1 MSIAALPVEF
11 RRVPLASI
19 VAPAL
24 PSRAKMDP
32 AALQELASDIR
43 AVGVLQP
50 LIVARVGDRYEV
62 VAGHRRYVASGL
74 AGLVDVPC
82 LVFPSMSAALERVKF
97 SENKYREDLNA
108 ADEAI
113 WFSDVLDR
121 DYGGDVDRLADAF
134 GVTRAYVDGRLAL
147 FRGDQ
152 VVFEALQRGAIAI
165 GVAHQL
171 NRCTDELH
179 RRSLLHSAIHG
190 GATVSTVSGWIFDWK
205 RIKEATPPGAAAV
218 EGEPAPAPIP
228 TSDPFRCLICGKNH
242 NPHCLKYLPVHD
254 YCKLAILDPLL
265 ETYHGADPL
274 DGTGNDPR
282 RG

>member
-1 MSIAALPVEF
+1 MSIASTQTEF
-11 RRVPLASI
+11 RRVPLALI
-19 VAPAL
+19 VPPSL
-24 PSRAKMDP
+24 PSRAAMDP
-32 AALQELASDIR
+32 EKLEELARDIR

-62 VAGHRRYVASGL
+62 VAGHRRYVASSR

-82 LVFPSMSAALERVKF
+82 IVFPSMTAALERAKF
-97 SENKYREDLNA
+97 SENKHREDLNA

-121 DYGGDVDRLADAF
+121 DYGGDVDQLAGAF
-134 GVTRAYVDGRLAL
+134 GVTRAYVDNRLAL

-152 VVFEALQRGAIAI
+152 VVFETLQRGAITI
-165 GVAHQL
+165 GVAQQL
-171 NRCTDELH
+171 NRCTDEPH
-179 RRSLLHSAIHG
+179 RRSLLHAAVHG
-190 GATVSTVSGWIFDWK
+190 GATVATVSGWIFDWK
-205 RIKEATPPGAAAV
+205 RIKDATPPQSGAASS
-218 EGEPAPAPIP
+218 EPAPAPIP
-228 TSDPFRCLICGKNH
+228 TSDPFRCLICGKNN

-254 YCKLAILDPLL
+254 YCNLAILEPLL
-265 ETYHGADPL
+265 QTYHGGDAL